1 MRPVLRR
8 GGALVVVLALAG
20 CGSGPSREDF
30 LQEANAV
37 CAQRRETIEEA
48 ASQVLAGGA
57 LPSPEQFGRL
67 TMQTIVPELTA
78 QFREL
83 GELEASEDLTDDVE
97 AYAAHRDERRVLL
110 QLGHEGVHN
119 K

>member
-1 MRPVLRR
+1 MPTRADSTTGLDTVRPVLRR

-30 LQEANAV
+30 
-37 CAQRRETIEEA
+37 RA

-97 AYAAHRDERRVLL
+97 AYVAHRDERRVLL